1 MQIAEK
7 TCILQSSK
15 KGESIMERTTYRKL
29 EEYMLSCMEDS
40 AHDREHVYRV
50 LYSALTIAAEE
61 PTADTDVLV
70 CACLLH
76 DIGRPEQFADPTVCH
91 ARVGGEKAYRFLM
104 KNGFS
109 ETFAR
114 HVQACITTHRFRRE
128 MPPES
133 IEAKIL
139 FDADKLD
146 VTGALGVAR
155 TLFYQGEVGDPLY
168 TLRADGGISDGTD
181 DAQPSFFRNINSNW
195 KVSTTVFIR
204 KRGRS
209 WQRSGSLPPPRITM
223 RCCGR

>member
-1 MQIAEK
+1 
-7 TCILQSSK
+7 
-15 KGESIMERTTYRKL
+15 MERTTYRKL

-50 LYSALTIAAEE
+50 LYSALAIAEQE

-91 ARVGGEKAYRFLM
+91 ARIGGEKAYRFLV

-181 DAQPSFFRNINSNW
+181 DTQPSFFREYKFKLEGLYDRFYTQKGAQLAKERQSAAAAYYNALLREVTSARAEGQARLENFLEES
-195 KVSTTVFIR
+195 
-204 KRGRS
+204 
-209 WQRSGSLPPPRITM
+209 
-223 RCCGR
+223 